1 MIFNNQYL
9 INRLLKCFLK
19 CFPEKVIKNN
29 SLYLYKIFFLFFRLN
44 LKFLSVFQL
53 YSNWTILRLAWK
65 KRVPIFF
72 LFYLY
77 FFFFISNEL
86 LLPYLV
92 KNETKLELNWS
103 RLQIFCQ
110 YFALNQ
116 ALIEWDI
123 AIWKPQRDI

>member
-77 FFFFISNEL
+77 FFFFYFQRAPFTIPRKERNE
-86 LLPYLV
+86 
-92 KNETKLELNWS
+92 LELNWS